1 MCRIHSETC
10 HLNTRTSAKTHD
22 CPVHG
27 GRHTRRRQRH
37 FPRSCTS
44 LAYFFTLA
52 SLMSGV
58 LAFPRTS
65 KLSSFLFHIRPLH
78 VCTPQNFKYLETL
91 ASPDSIVAS
100 WDPFPTKPIATT
112 SWERLFDLQLPEGR
126 CIGLVL
132 SDVDPSHADALTPE
146 GIAHAKHWIHDM
158 LHPQEVS
165 FGVAQPS
172 HHART
177 SFFLGRLAMREALRL
192 ERHTSKSISILK
204 DEHGR
209 PTVPNGYL
217 GSISHKGA
225 TGVALIATTTE
236 EHLATGIGIDIEQT
250 FSGRRSIAPRVL
262 TEREQGELGR
272 IDGVTADEEVL
283 LRFSMKESLYK
294 AMHPL
299 ICQYVGFQE
308 AEVTPHVDGTAT
320 VVWNLKSGAHTRFGV
335 VTTHWRRLGEYFLT
349 SASVTLNEK

>member
-1 MCRIHSETC
+1 MIIICNMTTPPTLSSTLLAHYQHCVQPWKQQWLSWQLPAALPAALRNELVSQFHLEAQSERGNQQSPSNSNC
-10 HLNTRTSAKTHD
+10 HPTT
-22 CPVHG
+22 
-27 GRHTRRRQRH
+27 
-37 FPRSCTS
+37 
-44 LAYFFTLA
+44 
-52 SLMSGV
+52 
-58 LAFPRTS
+58 RTS

-177 SFFLGRLAMREALRL
+177 SFILGRLAMREALRL

-236 EHLATGIGIDIEQT
+236 EHLATGI
-250 FSGRRSIAPRVL
+250 RR
-262 TEREQGELGR
+262 
-272 IDGVTADEEVL
+272 
-283 LRFSMKESLYK
+283 KE
-294 AMHPL
+294 
-299 ICQYVGFQE
+299 IG
-308 AEVTPHVDGTAT
+308 
-320 VVWNLKSGAHTRFGV
+320 
-335 VTTHWRRLGEYFLT
+335 
-349 SASVTLNEK
+349 